1 MEVLSDWQLL
11 FCALV
16 VTLAFAVRGGTGFG
30 GGAIAVPL
38 LALVFPLQVTVPV
51 VTVLNMLS
59 SIGHGIA
66 DWRHIV
72 WRAIWHIMPGSLIG
86 VLIGLYMMGLFD
98 PQPLGRALGV
108 FVVLYALYVL
118 LLAGREVHVPR
129 RWLPVVAVLTSTSA
143 GLIGA
148 LFGGAAG
155 PMYVIY
161 LNGLRL
167 GRDAFRVTI
176 TSIML
181 FQGVTRLVGY
191 AVLGLY
197 DRNVLVLLA
206 AALPMMLIGS
216 WLGARLVRRFNPE
229 WFNRAVGAVLLASGG
244 ALLIK

>member
-59 SIGHGIA
+59 SIGQGIA

-72 WRAIWHIMPGSLIG
+72 WRAVWHIMPGSLIG
-86 VLIGLYMMGLFD
+86 VLIGLYMLGLFD

-129 RWLPVVAVLTSTSA
+129 RWLPVHSA
-143 GLIGA
+143 DQHFGRAYWRPFRRCCGA
-148 LFGGAAG
+148 D
-155 PMYVIY
+155 VC
-161 LNGLRL
+161 
-167 GRDAFRVTI
+167 D
-176 TSIML
+176 
-181 FQGVTRLVGY
+181 
-191 AVLGLY
+191 
-197 DRNVLVLLA
+197 
-206 AALPMMLIGS
+206 LPQWIAT
-216 WLGARLVRRFNPE
+216 GARCFSRHDYFDHA
-229 WFNRAVGAVLLASGG
+229 FSGG
-244 ALLIK
+244 DTSGGVCRARPL